1 MKHTLRVMKS
11 STTPWFKAK
20 KNGQFLVNLL
30 FGGAGFIFYSMSTY
44 SKTI

>member
-20 KNGQFLVNLL
+20 KKWTVFSKPIIRRCGVYFLQHVDL
-30 FGGAGFIFYSMSTY
+30 F
-44 SKTI
+44 